1 MNNSLNNNY
10 LNLIVMLDMNIVD
23 LAYECRMYA

>member
-10 LNLIVMLDMNIVD
+10 LNLIVMLDMTIVD